1 MAEREG
7 FEPPVHLRVLRIS
20 SATRST
26 TLPPLREGFE
36 PMVRRRDSL
45 SPLCRQAPNLGI
57 VSGFWEVGQCEFRDE
72 ASPLPNSVTNT
83 LNCGQQISIA
93 KLARRNTV
101 LVGAIQISRS
111 EFNLAVM
118 GKSYPKS
125 GLGRWSKG
133 KTLALPCSTFPRFRG
148 GQ

>member
-45 SPLCRQAPNLGI
+45 SPLCRQAPNLGVI
-57 VSGFWEVGQCEFRDE
+57 SRIWVLGQCEFKDE
-72 ASPLPNSVTNT
+72 ASPLPYGVSKP
-83 LNCGQQISIA
+83 LNCGQQILA
-93 KLARRNTV
+93 TELARRSTAST
-101 LVGAIQISRS
+101 GPIQTSRS
-111 EFNLAVM
+111 DFNLSAV
-118 GKSYPKS
+118 GRRQPKS
-125 GLGRWSKG
+125 GLGRWNKG
-133 KTLALPCSTFPRFRG
+133 KTIALPCSTFLRFTG
-148 GQ
+148 GL